1 MEIYKLIKKYIP
13 IKDFNIKRKIAK
25 LIKADVTAEQLSKI
39 LGYKDCGCSKR
50 QEALNNPELLV
61 NKVFYN
67 NNENK
72 SSDG

>member
-1 MEIYKLIKKYIP
+1 MIKGNKSRGLGDDIA
-13 IKDFNIKRKIAK
+13 KIAK